1 MARELQAETQS
12 TGDQSA
18 SRQPPSA
25 VVPLTARLPRDVIA
39 EILQFHPDEGVRWQ
53 VGREERNC
61 FSFQLPAT
69 VAPLTLC

>member
-12 TGDQSA
+12 TGDQ
-18 SRQPPSA
+18 SA

-53 VGREERNC
+53 VGRE
-61 FSFQLPAT
+61 
-69 VAPLTLC
+69 